1 MGSASPANGVAEE
14 LWRHADPQSTPMW
27 RFLEQVNKN
36 QNLNLTSYQ
45 DLYKWSVDDI
55 AQFWHE
61 TWQFVG
67 IKASKPYD
75 KVSDSYPQLYR
86 SRQLN

>member
-1 MGSASPANGVAEE
+1 MGSAAPANGVAEE
-14 LWRHADPQSTPMW
+14 LWRHANPQSTPMW

-36 QNLNLTSYQ
+36 QNLNLASYQ

-55 AQFWHE
+55 SQFWHE

-75 KVSDSYPQLYR
+75 KVSHSYSATAAGLA
-86 SRQLN
+86 LN